1 MCFNGPGRPIEH
13 PGLGPV
19 WIKEHESSVTFYITG
34 CSRKIATVHFGF
46 NGYRDESALDLNTE
60 HVGV

>member
-1 MCFNGPGRPIEH
+1 MCFNGPDRPIEH

-34 CSRKIATVHFGF
+34 RSRKIVVYHFGIESI
-46 NGYRDESALDLNTE
+46 RHESALDLNTE
-60 HVGV
+60 DVGV